1 MEEIETLAE
10 EIESSQNDHETN
22 SELYLTTGCSEA
34 ESADELDGISPV
46 TFVCLLAVLAILSSN
61 DNEIDKKNFEAICFF
76 IAFLYHSYPS
86 DEVHT
91 RRRQHNDKS
100 EYLSLQ
106 YENSLILDSMLP
118 RKFEK
123 TSGIQNTSKDKPNV
137 TDDIYENYE
146 TADFNQNRVDNSLKK
161 SITYNSAVKNQ
172 VGDKKNEKL
181 TEGSAGS
188 HL

>member
-34 ESADELDGISPV
+34 ESADELDGISPI
-46 TFVCLLAVLAILSSN
+46 TFMCHLAVLAILSSN
-61 DNEIDKKNFEAICFF
+61 DNEIDRKNIETIYFF
-76 IAFLYHSYPS
+76 IVCLYYSYQS

-91 RRRQHNDKS
+91 RWRQHNDKS

-106 YENSLILDSMLP
+106 YESSLILDSMLP

-123 TSGIQNTSKDKPNV
+123 TSDIQNTGKDKPNV
-137 TDDIYENYE
+137 TDNKYKNYE
-146 TADFNQNRVDNSLKK
+146 TANFNQNRVDNNLKN
-161 SITYNSAVKNQ
+161 SITYNSVVKNQ
-172 VGDKKNEKL
+172 AGNKGNEKL
-181 TEGSAGS
+181 TEGNTGS